1 MKRAAVLAVA
11 LASSFALAPSAPAV
25 TGVPPGGLPPAVDY
39 SSSVLPDL
47 AGVVSW
53 KTLAQVTPVAKNG
66 KMIAE
71 FSKDILGLDRKNVRV
86 QGFIIPLDM
95 GEKQS
100 RFLLSSVPPHCQFCL
115 PAGPDG
121 VVEVR
126 AIKPIQY
133 GFEPI
138 VVSGRFAVLK
148 DDEAGLLYRLT
159 DAEEVAASAP
169 AAVKAR

>member
-1 MKRAAVLAVA
+1 MKSVAAVVVAFGSAVA
-11 LASSFALAPSAPAV
+11 LASTAFAL
-25 TGVPPGGLPPAVDY
+25 TGVPPGGLPPAADY
-39 SSSVLPDL
+39 SSAILPEL

-53 KTLAQVTPVAKNG
+53 KTLAKVTPVAKNG
-66 KMIAE
+66 RMIAE
-71 FSKDILGLDRKNVRV
+71 FSPDILGLDRKDVRV

-100 RFLLSSVPPHCQFCL
+100 RFLLSSVPPHCQFCM

-121 VVEVR
+121 IVEVR
-126 AIKPIQY
+126 AKKPVQY

-148 DDEAGLLYRLT
+148 DDEAGLLYRMT
-159 DAEEVAASAP
+159 DAEEVASGAP
-169 AAVKAR
+169 MKAH

>member
-1 MKRAAVLAVA
+1 MRNIAAIA
-11 LASSFALAPSAPAV
+11 LVYAAAFAMAAPAIAV
-25 TGVPPGGLPPAVDY
+25 TGVPAGGLPPAVDY
-39 SSSVLPDL
+39 SSAILPEL

-53 KTLAQVTPVAKNG
+53 KTLAKVTPVAKNG
-66 KMIAE
+66 RMTAE
-71 FSKDILGLDRKNVRV
+71 FAPEILGLDRKDVRV

-95 GEKQS
+95 GERQS

-126 AIKPIQY
+126 AKKPVQY

-138 VVSGRFAVLK
+138 IVSGRFAVLK

-159 DAEEVAASAP
+159 DAEEVAA
-169 AAVKAR
+169 AALKAR

>member
-1 MKRAAVLAVA
+1 MRIVAAIAFALVTSLALTPAAV
-11 LASSFALAPSAPAV
+11 AV
-25 TGVPPGGLPPAVDY
+25 TGVPPGGLPMASDY
-39 SSSVLPDL
+39 SSAILPDL
-47 AGVVSW
+47 SGVVSW
-53 KTLAQVTPVAKNG
+53 KTLAKVTPVAKNG

-71 FSKDILGLDRKNVRV
+71 FSPDILGLDRKDVRV

-95 GEKQS
+95 GDKQS

-126 AIKPIQY
+126 AKKPIQY
-133 GFEPI
+133 SFEPI

-148 DDEAGLLYRLT
+148 NDEAGLLYRLT
-159 DAEEVAASAP
+159 DAEEVASSAP
-169 AAVKAR
+169 AAVKGR

>member
-1 MKRAAVLAVA
+1 M
-11 LASSFALAPSAPAV
+11 
-25 TGVPPGGLPPAVDY
+25 
-39 SSSVLPDL
+39 
-47 AGVVSW
+47 
-53 KTLAQVTPVAKNG
+53 AKNG
-66 KMIAE
+66 KMVAE
-71 FSKDILGLDRKNVRV
+71 FSKDILGLDRKDVRV

-95 GEKQS
+95 GDKQS

-126 AIKPIQY
+126 AKKPIQY

-159 DAEEVAASAP
+159 DAEEVASSAP
-169 AAVKAR
+169 AAAKAR

>member
-1 MKRAAVLAVA
+1 MRNIAAIVIALAAAFAPTPAAV
-11 LASSFALAPSAPAV
+11 AV
-25 TGVPPGGLPPAVDY
+25 TSVPPGGLPPAVDY
-39 SSSVLPDL
+39 SSALLPEQ

-53 KTLAQVTPVAKNG
+53 KTLAKVTPVAKNG

-71 FSKDILGLDRKNVRV
+71 FSPDILGLDRKDVRV

-95 GEKQS
+95 GDKQS

-126 AIKPIQY
+126 AKKPVQY

-138 VVSGRFAVLK
+138 VVSGRFAVLT
-148 DDEAGLLYRLT
+148 DDETGLLYRLT
-159 DAEEVAASAP
+159 DAEEVSAAP
-169 AAVKAR
+169 AKAR

>member
-1 MKRAAVLAVA
+1 MKRVAVIA
-11 LASSFALAPSAPAV
+11 LACASLVAYAPSAPAV

-39 SSSVLPDL
+39 STMLLPEL

-66 KMIAE
+66 KMVAE
-71 FSKDILGLDRKNVRV
+71 FSKDILGLDRKDVRV

-95 GEKQS
+95 GDKQS

-126 AIKPIQY
+126 AKKPVQY

-159 DAEEVAASAP
+159 DAEEVASSAP
-169 AAVKAR
+169 AAAKAR

>member
-1 MKRAAVLAVA
+1 MKPVAVVA
-11 LASSFALAPSAPAV
+11 IAFASMLALAPSARAV
-25 TGVPPGGLPPAVDY
+25 TGVPPGGLPPAIDY
-39 SSSVLPDL
+39 SAGILPEL

-53 KTLAQVTPVAKNG
+53 KTLANVTPIAKNG
-66 KMIAE
+66 KMVAE
-71 FSKDILGLDRKNVRV
+71 FSTDILGLDRKDVRV

-95 GEKQS
+95 GDKQS

-121 VVEVR
+121 IVEVR
-126 AIKPIQY
+126 AKKPVQY

-138 VVSGRFAVLK
+138 VVSGKFAVLK

-159 DAEEVAASAP
+159 DAEEIAATTP
-169 AAVKAR
+169 AAAKLR